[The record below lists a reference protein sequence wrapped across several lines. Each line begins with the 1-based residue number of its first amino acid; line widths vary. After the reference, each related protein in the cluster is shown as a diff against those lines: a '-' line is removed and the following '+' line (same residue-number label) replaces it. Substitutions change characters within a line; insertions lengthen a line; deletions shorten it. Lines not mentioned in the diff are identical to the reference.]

1 MYPRVAVVT
10 GGGSGLGEAAAK
22 RLAAEKYD
30 VAIIDIDEAGGQ
42 RVVRE
47 LEAEG
52 HKAKFIRC
60 DVSDAAAVETA
71 AAAVESDL
79 GTVEVLVCSAA
90 MQPNPECVLDM
101 DMVAH
106 EKMWKVNYFG
116 TIHACQSFAKRM
128 IPRKKGAIVTLGSIH
143 SRMPLPLPAYNP
155 GKVAIERITQLLAA
169 ELGRF
174 NIRVNCIGPTHV
186 MTPPLVAAIAAGERD
201 ETKIMAPHA
210 LEYLPEPQDV
220 ADAIAFLISDQ
231 ARAITGVFLP
241 IDSGIIAK
249 DAFVTYAGGI
259 PWLKKRSPQM

>member
-1 MYPRVAVVT
+1 MRSRVAVVT

-22 RLAAEKYD
+22 RLATEDYSL
-30 VAIIDIDEAGGQ
+30 AIIDIDEVGGQ
-42 RVVRE
+42 RVARE
-47 LEAEG
+47 LAESG
-52 HKAKFIRC
+52 HKAMYIRC
-60 DVSDAAAVETA
+60 DVSDAAAVEVA
-71 AAAVESDL
+71 ASTVEADL
-79 GTVEVLVCSAA
+79 GVVEVLVTSAA

-128 IPRKKGAIVTLGSIH
+128 ISQEKGAIVTLGSIH

-155 GKVAIERITQLLAA
+155 GKVAIERMTQLLAA

-201 ETKIMAPHA
+201 ESKIMEPHA
-210 LEYLPEPQDV
+210 LNYLPEPQDV
-220 ADAIAFLISDQ
+220 ADTIAFLVSDR
-231 ARAITGVFLP
+231 ARAITGAFLP

-259 PWLKKRSPQM
+259 PWLKKR

>member
-1 MYPRVAVVT
+1 MNSRVAVVT

-22 RLAAEKYD
+22 RLASENYN
-30 VAIIDIDEAGGQ
+30 VAIIDIDEVGGQ

-47 LEAEG
+47 LEADG
-52 HKAKFIRC
+52 HTAKFIRC
-60 DVSDAAAVETA
+60 DVSNAAAVEA
-71 AAAVESDL
+71 AAALIENEL
-79 GTVEVLVCSAA
+79 GVVEVLVSSAA
-90 MQPNPECVLDM
+90 MQPNPECVLEM
-101 DMVAH
+101 DMAAH

-116 TIHACQSFAKRM
+116 TIHACQSFGKRM
-128 IPRKKGAIVTLGSIH
+128 IPKEKGAIVTLGSIH

-201 ETKIMAPHA
+201 ESKIMAPHA
-210 LEYLPEPQDV
+210 LNYLPEPEDV
-220 ADAIAFLISDQ
+220 AETIAFLVSDK
-231 ARAITGVFLP
+231 ARAITGAFVP

-259 PWLKKRSPQM
+259 PWLKGA

>member
-1 MYPRVAVVT
+1 MNSRVAVIT

-22 RLAAEKYD
+22 RLALENFSLAVLDVD
-30 VAIIDIDEAGGQ
+30 VAGGE
-42 RVVRE
+42 RVVRD
-47 LEAEG
+47 LEANG
-52 HKAKFIRC
+52 HKAKFMRC
-60 DVSDAAAVETA
+60 DVSDAAAVEA
-71 AAAVESDL
+71 AAAVVENEL
-79 GTVEVLVCSAA
+79 GVVEVLVTSAA
-90 MQPNPECVLDM
+90 MQPNPECVLEM
-101 DMVAH
+101 DMRAH

-116 TIHACQSFAKRM
+116 TIHACQSFGKRM
-128 IPRKKGAIVTLGSIH
+128 IPNEKGAIVTLGSIH

-201 ETKIMAPHA
+201 ESKIMEPHA
-210 LEYLPEPQDV
+210 LNYLPEPEDV
-220 ADAIAFLISDQ
+220 AETIAFLVSGK
-231 ARAITGVFLP
+231 ARAITGAFLP

-259 PWLKKRSPQM
+259 PWLKGA

>member
-1 MYPRVAVVT
+1 MNSRVAVVT
-10 GGGSGLGEAAAK
+10 GGGSGLGAAAAK
-22 RLAAEKYD
+22 RLAVEGYNL
-30 VAIIDIDEAGGQ
+30 AIMDIDEAGGQ

-47 LEAEG
+47 LEADG
-52 HKAKFIRC
+52 HVAKFIRC
-60 DVSDAAAVETA
+60 DVSDAVAVEA
-71 AAAVESDL
+71 AATVVENEL
-79 GTVEVLVCSAA
+79 GVVEVLVSSAA
-90 MQPNPECVLDM
+90 MQPNPECVLEM
-101 DMVAH
+101 DMGAH

-116 TIHACQSFAKRM
+116 TIHACQSFGKRM
-128 IPRKKGAIVTLGSIH
+128 IPNEKGAIVTLGSIH

-201 ETKIMAPHA
+201 ESKIMAPHA
-210 LEYLPEPQDV
+210 LNYLPEPEDV
-220 ADAIAFLISDQ
+220 AEAIAFLVSDK
-231 ARAITGVFLP
+231 ARAITGAFLP

-259 PWLKKRSPQM
+259 PWMKKA